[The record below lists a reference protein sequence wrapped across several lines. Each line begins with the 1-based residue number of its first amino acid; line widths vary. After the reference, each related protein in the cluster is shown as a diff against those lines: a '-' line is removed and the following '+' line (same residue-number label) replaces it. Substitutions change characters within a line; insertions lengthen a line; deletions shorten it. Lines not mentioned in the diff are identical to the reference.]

1 MPIPHGDQYNVRF
14 PEPSVIM
21 RYISTRGRTEP
32 MAFKDAVIT
41 GMAPDGGLLIPR
53 EIPSVAAELDTFRD
67 LPFVPFAQRLIAL
80 YVDDIPPETLDHL
93 IERAY
98 ASFDHPE
105 VVPFRSLKGL
115 AGNHDVE
122 VMELFHGP
130 TLAFKDVAL
139 QLLGQLFEYIL
150 EERHAHLNIL
160 GATSGDTGSAAI
172 AGVRG
177 LPSVDV
183 FIMFPEGRVSPLQE
197 RQMTTIPDE
206 NVHCLAVEGS
216 FDDCQ
221 SLMKGLFADAGA
233 KSTLSLGAVNSV
245 NWARVLAQIVYYGYA
260 SLRFARTERVSF
272 CVPTGNFGNVFAGYL
287 AKRMGF
293 PIDKLV
299 IATNDNDIL
308 ARFFETG
315 EYRRGTVHHT
325 TSPAMD
331 IQVASNF
338 ERYLYY
344 YFDEDPERLR
354 AFMES
359 FAETGCASVGG
370 RPDTDDFLATAV
382 SEAEVRH
389 TIRRVYEKNG
399 YVVDPHTAV
408 GLAAAERFRVP
419 GVQICAATAH
429 PAKFPESVNEAIGRD
444 VAHHPTL
451 DALADLPVRKTRIP
465 ATTEAVRA
473 FLDQHVRG

>member
-1 MPIPHGDQYNVRF
+1 
-14 PEPSVIM
+14 M

-32 MAFKDAVIT
+32 MPFKDAVIT
-41 GMAPDGGLLIPR
+41 GMAPDGGLLIPEALPDLR
-53 EIPSVAAELDTFRD
+53 GRLNEFRGQ
-67 LPFVPFAQRLIAL
+67 PFVGFAQKLIAL
-80 YVDDIPPETLDHL
+80 FADDIPVVTLDAL

-98 ASFDHPE
+98 ATFDHPE
-105 VVPFRSLKGL
+105 VVPFRALKGL
-115 AGNHDVE
+115 AGNHDVQ

-139 QLLGQLFEYIL
+139 QFLGQLFEYIL
-150 EERHAHLNIL
+150 EERGEHLNIL

-177 LPSVDV
+177 LPAVDV

-197 RQMTTIPDE
+197 RQMTTIPDT

-221 SLMKGLFADAGA
+221 SLMKTLFADADT
-233 KSTLSLGAVNSV
+233 KQTLSLGAVNSV

-260 SLRFARTERVSF
+260 SLKFARPDPVTF

-325 TSPAMD
+325 SSPAMD

-354 AFMES
+354 AFMTE
-359 FAETGCASVGG
+359 FADTGAASVGG
-370 RPDTDDFLATAV
+370 RPETDEFLATAV
-382 SEAEVRH
+382 DEATVSR
-389 TIRRVYEKNG
+389 TIRDVYEHNG

-429 PAKFPESVNEAIGRD
+429 PAKFPESVNAAIGKD

-451 DALADLPVRKTRIP
+451 DALKDLPTRKTRVP

-473 FLDQHVRG
+473 FLDQHAR

>member
-1 MPIPHGDQYNVRF
+1 
-14 PEPSVIM
+14 M
-21 RYISTRGRTEP
+21 RYVSTRGQTEP

-41 GMAPDGGLLIPR
+41 GMAPDGGLLIPETLPELGGR
-53 EIPSVAAELDTFRD
+53 LDEFRGLSFVRFAEKLMAYF
-67 LPFVPFAQRLIAL
+67 
-80 YVDDIPPETLDHL
+80 VDDIPEGTLNGL
-93 IERAY
+93 VERAY
-98 ASFDHPE
+98 ATFDHPE
-105 VVPFRSLKGL
+105 VVPFRALRGL
-115 AGNHDVE
+115 AGNHDVQ

-139 QLLGQLFEYIL
+139 QFLGQLFEYIL
-150 EERHAHLNIL
+150 EERDEHLNIL

-221 SLMKGLFADAGA
+221 SLMKSLFADADA
-233 KSTLSLGAVNSV
+233 KRTLALGAVNSV
-245 NWARVLAQIVYYGYA
+245 NWARVLAQIVYYGYG
-260 SLRFARTERVSF
+260 SLKFARSEPVTF

-287 AKRMGF
+287 AKKMGF

-308 ARFFETG
+308 ARFFQTG

-344 YFDEDPERLR
+344 YFDEDAVRLR
-354 AFMES
+354 TFMEE
-359 FAETGCASVGG
+359 FAATGAASVGG
-370 RPDTDDFLATAV
+370 PPQTDDFLATSV
-382 SEAEVRH
+382 SEAEVRR
-389 TIRRVYEKNG
+389 TIRDVYEHNG

-429 PAKFPESVNEAIGRD
+429 PAKFPESVNEAIGRK
-444 VAHHPTL
+444 VARHPTL
-451 DALADLPVRKTRIP
+451 DALADLPTRKTRIP

-473 FLDQHVRG
+473 FLDKHAR